1 MERQT
6 SMSFEEF
13 AVENDGVQLYCKRYI
28 PSSGVAS
35 SERPPLFLI
44 HGGCIDC
51 DFYDNAGPILANLF
65 DAVTFDRRGFGRSTH
80 PENGDYAVAAQ
91 ATDALAVANKAFGAA
106 PMFVFAHSAG
116 GPVGITFSTQ
126 HPDRV
131 RQLML
136 FESPLLDCV
145 DPASPLMTD
154 IAQMKKN
161 IDMGQEA
168 GSFGG
173 GFLFGLGPKDP
184 RAKKPTREQ
193 KARASANV
201 KTSIVCEAD
210 IFFGFKPDYEA
221 LAKLPVVVAAAEMN
235 QGHPLEGLATAVAR
249 RLGCPL
255 VRYPGAHNCPSDL
268 PVDFACM
275 TAGVFLMEG
284 KGLL

>member
-1 MERQT
+1 MA
-6 SMSFEEF
+6 FEEF
-13 AVENDGVQLYCKRYI
+13 IVENDGVRLYCKRYI
-28 PSSGVAS
+28 PSSPTVS
-35 SERPPLFLI
+35 CERPPLFLI

-51 DFYDNAGPILANLF
+51 DFYDNAGPILANVF

-80 PENGDYAVAAQ
+80 PENKSYTVAAQ
-91 ATDALAVANKAFGAA
+91 ATDAFAVASAAFGDGSSL
-106 PMFVFAHSAG
+106 FIFAHSAG
-116 GPVGITFSTQ
+116 GPVGIALSTQ

-136 FESPLLDCV
+136 FEAPLLDCV
-145 DPASPLMTD
+145 DPASPLMSE

-201 KTSIVCEAD
+201 RTSIVCEAD
-210 IFFGFKPDYEA
+210 IFFSFKPDYET
-221 LAKLPVVVAAAEMN
+221 LGRLSVVVGAAELN
-235 QGHPLEGLATAVAR
+235 RGYPLEGLATSVAQ

-255 VRYPGAHNCPSDL
+255 VHYPGAHNCPSDL

-275 TAGVFLMEG
+275 TTGVFLMEG
-284 KGLL
+284 KGLLQ